1 MRSYGKYNGSMHK
14 DQTGRVLWVIATPIG
29 NLEDLSP
36 RARRILSEVD
46 WIAAEDTRHTQKLL
60 KAEGIEKPLHSLHEH
75 SEKNR
80 VTRLVEKISAGES
93 GAYVS
98 DAGTPG
104 ISDPGADLVRAARE
118 AGVKVMPVPGPSAPV
133 ALLSVCGFPETGFRF
148 HGFFPRE
155 KRERVAVAEEIK
167 KSGGVHVFFE
177 SPQRIDGALDVL
189 SEVTPEAEL
198 VVGRELTKKFETIY
212 TGTPKQVKAAM
223 PPEEERGEFVVALRW
238 TNAQEKDA
246 PSVDPEVVLKAAA
259 ESGASHKVLTAVGRA
274 LGLPKNE
281 AYDLGLRL
289 LGKSGK

>member
-60 KAEGIEKPLHSLHEH
+60 ASQGIEKQLHSLHEH
-75 SEKNR
+75 STENR
-80 VTRLVEKISAGES
+80 VAKLVEKLNGGES

-104 ISDPGADLVRAARE
+104 ISDPGADLVKAARE
-118 AGVKVMPVPGPSAPV
+118 AGVKVLPVPGPSAPV
-133 ALLSVCGFPETGFRF
+133 TLLSVCGFSETGFRF

-167 KSGGVHVFFE
+167 TSGGVHVFFE
-177 SPQRIDGALDVL
+177 SPQRIDGALEVL
-189 SEVTPEAEL
+189 SEVLPEAEL

-212 TGTPKQVKAAM
+212 SGTPKQVKAAM

-238 TNAQEKDA
+238 PRAHDKDA
-246 PSVDPEVVLKAAA
+246 PSVDPEEVLRAAA
-259 ESGASHKVLTAVGRA
+259 DSGASHKVLTAVGRA
-274 LGLPKNE
+274 LGMSKND
-281 AYDLGLRL
+281 AYDRGLLL